1 MRHSPLFLLVICALA
16 ALLAA
21 CGPRDIG
28 TGTSEPDT
36 TPAGVSGA
44 DTMRQPMTGN
54 NSTQTMLYYFN
65 RPDVMQSMQRSQFNT
80 YMRHMGRDI
89 PPEDPGLP
97 GRPPAAQP
105 LPPIEEHH
113 GSCHPCR
120 QRRPGHAGHAAAPR
134 HTLGPAPGSLR
145 GCRSRPGHPG
155 RQRPLQTL
163 LLHRGIT
170 HALAAAPL
178 MGLLLAILA
187 RSLWRYDTRNA
198 WSFGGVWAFMMLL
211 VLLHI
216 WLDALTTYG
225 TLVWLPFSGERLRL
239 NAVYII
245 DLLMTLPLLW
255 GIWHGLRQEKKRA
268 RAQGAIPSPS
278 RKRPRSPSLTA
289 SPASGWPCSGAS
301 SSTRPWPWA
310 ARSAH
315 AAAAGRPC
323 PPRDGTSASW
333 WYCPMPSRPCSG
345 GRSIWKSCPPG
356 PPAPP
361 SWQTE
366 LDPLLPPAD
375 RQEDLVVRI
384 QGLDALGRPHG
395 REETRVA
402 APAGL
407 MTALARQSVACR
419 AFERFLLLPVITP
432 LSEGLRTTD
441 MPGASQWLLHDER
454 FGSQLELV
462 RKIVAMRPN
471 AGIPFQLMLQLEPGN
486 MGPRLLQERL
496 YFSDSRRDSGWQ
508 APRRPSPPAFLPWLA
523 GLR

>member
-1 MRHSPLFLLVICALA
+1 MDPVTHAASGALA
-16 ALLAA
+16 MLAMPQRPATRWALPLAA
-21 CGPRDIG
+21 F
-28 TGTSEPDT
+28 
-36 TPAGVSGA
+36 A
-44 DTMRQPMTGN
+44 
-54 NSTQTMLYYFN
+54 
-65 RPDVMQSMQRSQFNT
+65 
-80 YMRHMGRDI
+80 
-89 PPEDPGLP
+89 
-97 GRPPAAQP
+97 
-105 LPPIEEHH
+105 
-113 GSCHPCR
+113 
-120 QRRPGHAGHAAAPR
+120 AAAPD
-134 HTLGPAPGSLR
+134 LDILAASG
-145 GCRSRPGHPG
+145 
-155 RQRPLQTL
+155 PLQTL

-187 RSLWRYDTRNA
+187 RPLWHYDTRNA

-268 RAQGAIPSPS
+268 RAQGAIPFPFQETA
-278 RKRPRSPSLTA
+278 SLTVSDGKPGVRLA
-289 SPASGWPCSGAS
+289 LFWSILLYPALALGCQIWHTQQLQAALSAQGRDIRQLVVLPDAFAPLFWRALYLEKLPARPAGA
-301 SSTRPWPWA
+301 
-310 ARSAH
+310 
-315 AAAAGRPC
+315 
-323 PPRDGTSASW
+323 
-333 WYCPMPSRPCSG
+333 
-345 GRSIWKSCPPG
+345 
-356 PPAPP
+356 P

-432 LSEGLRTTD
+432 LPEGLRTTD

-462 RKIVAMRPN
+462 RKIMAMRPN
-471 AGIPFQLMLQLEPGN
+471 AGLPFQLMLQLEPGN

>member
-1 MRHSPLFLLVICALA
+1 MDPVTHAASGALA
-16 ALLAA
+16 MLAMPQRPATRWALPLAA
-21 CGPRDIG
+21 F
-28 TGTSEPDT
+28 
-36 TPAGVSGA
+36 A
-44 DTMRQPMTGN
+44 
-54 NSTQTMLYYFN
+54 
-65 RPDVMQSMQRSQFNT
+65 
-80 YMRHMGRDI
+80 
-89 PPEDPGLP
+89 
-97 GRPPAAQP
+97 
-105 LPPIEEHH
+105 
-113 GSCHPCR
+113 
-120 QRRPGHAGHAAAPR
+120 AAAPD
-134 HTLGPAPGSLR
+134 LDILAASG
-145 GCRSRPGHPG
+145 
-155 RQRPLQTL
+155 PLQTL

-187 RSLWRYDTRNA
+187 RPLWRYDTRNA

-268 RAQGAIPSPS
+268 RAQGAIPFPFQETA
-278 RKRPRSPSLTA
+278 SLTVSDGKPGVRLA
-289 SPASGWPCSGAS
+289 LFWSILLYPALALGYQIWH
-301 SSTRPWPWA
+301 TQQLQA
-310 ARSAH
+310 ALSAQ
-315 AAAAGRPC
+315 GR
-323 PPRDGTSASW
+323 D
-333 WYCPMPSRPCSG
+333 
-345 GRSIWKSCPPG
+345 I
-356 PPAPP
+356 
-361 SWQTE
+361 
-366 LDPLLPPAD
+366 
-375 RQEDLVVRI
+375 RQLVV
-384 QGLDALGRPHG
+384 LPDAFAPLFWRALYLEKLPA
-395 REETRVA
+395 R
-402 APAGL
+402 PAG
-407 MTALARQSVACR
+407 ARQSVACR

-432 LSEGLRTTD
+432 LPEGLRTTD

-462 RKIVAMRPN
+462 RKIMAMRPN